1 MAGVAE
7 VFRGVGRHSSVSAG
21 VRRHDL
27 RVVLKEER
35 RARDYSLG
43 ERAYLPGRWEG
54 HSRESPKKL
63 SIALCY

>member
-1 MAGVAE
+1 MAE
-7 VFRGVGRHSSVSAG
+7 VLRGVGRHRSVSAS

-54 HSRESPKKL
+54 HFRESPKKL